1 MPLERAPIP
10 VSRVLPR
17 TCRSVTSRID
27 ALHAYRRRLRPPP
40 SAGRRV
46 GEAYL
51 RSKDWLLPAAVA
63 VTGSAL
69 AAVIVGDALTV
80 SPSRAIVVVYF
91 VLAFAALARLG
102 LLGVG
107 LLLAAT
113 QPWLIV
119 AGDRLPRLTE
129 TFAAGA
135 LTAVVILVV
144 APRSDGSERALLL
157 RVGIVCFYA
166 PVLLSLGRE
175 GSGEQ
180 FIQAAKY
187 VVFPAIVLAVTE
199 ATHYRSLMSLRTAVL
214 WSGIAA
220 VAVNLL
226 LGLTGFAAGRYGAGE
241 IVGLGG
247 AHDVALLAGCLT
259 AAFLAESRSF
269 KSAPAIAVG
278 AIATVAT
285 GVRSTL
291 PGLAVLA
298 IGRMIVAGA
307 RIRTMVLVALALVA
321 VFASGAADVVEAR
334 FKGGESGGEFES
346 FSALG
351 SGRGEIYATAVDSW
365 RDASPVHWFIGT
377 GLRSIPRFEK
387 EKLGAAFVGH
397 SDVVEV
403 GVQLGIVGFIGL
415 IMIWWVLFVSARSKA
430 PLLVLASVAVFNGSL
445 EYSGALVIGVLLTAG
460 ARRDHHDV
468 PTSILRAKQSLAL
481 GQRRSTGRP
490 PKRA

>member
-1 MPLERAPIP
+1 MPPQPTPMPSSSVLA
-10 VSRVLPR
+10 RV
-17 TCRSVTSRID
+17 CSGVTSRID
-27 ALHAYRRRLRPPP
+27 ALHAYRRRLRPPR
-40 SAGRRV
+40 SAERRV

-51 RSKDWLLPAAVA
+51 RSRDWFLPAAVA
-63 VTGSAL
+63 VTGSAF
-69 AAVIVGDALTV
+69 AAVVVGDALTV
-80 SPSRAIVVVYF
+80 SRSRAIVVVYF
-91 VLAFAALARLG
+91 VVALAALARLG

-107 LLLAAT
+107 LLLVAT

-119 AGDRLPRLTE
+119 AGERLPRLTE

-135 LTAVVILVV
+135 LTAVVLLLVV
-144 APRSDGSERALLL
+144 PRNDGSSRAFLL

-166 PVLLSLGRE
+166 PVLLSLGQE

-187 VVFPAIVLAVTE
+187 LVFPAIVLAVTE
-199 ATHYRSLMSLRTAVL
+199 ATDHRSLMSLRRTVM

-220 VAVNLL
+220 VAVNLA
-226 LGLTGFAAGRYGAGE
+226 LGLIGFQAGSYGAGE

-259 AAFLAESRSF
+259 AAFLAENRSLTW
-269 KSAPAIAVG
+269 SPAVVVG

-285 GVRSTL
+285 GVRSAL

-298 IGRMIVAGA
+298 IGRMIAAGA

-321 VFASGAADVVEAR
+321 VFASGAADVIEAR
-334 FKGGESGGEFES
+334 FKSGESRGEYES

-351 SGRGEIYATAVDSW
+351 SGRGEIYETAVNSW
-365 RDASPVHWFIGT
+365 RAASPVHWFIGT

-387 EKLGAAFVGH
+387 EKLGATLVGH

-403 GVQLGIVGFIGL
+403 GVQLGIVGLIGL
-415 IMIWWVLFVSARSKA
+415 IMIWWVLIASARSKA
-430 PLLVLASVAVFNGSL
+430 PLFVLASFAVFNGAL
-445 EYSGALVIGVLLTAG
+445 EYTGALVIAVLLTAG
-460 ARRDHHDV
+460 DGNHHDRGAAPDSV
-468 PTSILRAKQSLAL
+468 SLRLFA
-481 GQRRSTGRP
+481 RSP
-490 PKRA
+490 LKR

>member
-1 MPLERAPIP
+1 MP
-10 VSRVLPR
+10 VSSVPPR
-17 TCRSVTSRID
+17 ACRGVTGRID
-27 ALHAYRRRLRPPP
+27 ALHAYRRRLRPPRI
-40 SAGRRV
+40 AERRF
-46 GEAYL
+46 GEAYF
-51 RSKDWLLPAAVA
+51 RSRDWLLPAAVA

-69 AAVIVGDALTV
+69 AAVVVGDALTV
-80 SPSRAIVVVYF
+80 SRSRAIVVVYL
-91 VLAFAALARLG
+91 VVALAALARLG

-119 AGDRLPRLTE
+119 AGERLPRLTE

-135 LTAVVILVV
+135 LTAVVLLVV
-144 APRSDGSERALLL
+144 VPRSDGSNRAFLL
-157 RVGIVCFYA
+157 RAGIVCFYA
-166 PVLLSLGRE
+166 PVLLSLGQE
-175 GSGEQ
+175 GSSEQ

-226 LGLTGFAAGRYGAGE
+226 LGMTGFYAGRYGAGE

-259 AAFLAESRSF
+259 AAFLAESRSL
-269 KSAPAIAVG
+269 KWSPAVAVG

-285 GVRSTL
+285 GVRSAL

-298 IGRMIVAGA
+298 IAKMIVAGA

-321 VFASGAADVVEAR
+321 VFASGAADVIEAR
-334 FKGGESGGEFES
+334 FKTSESRGEFES
-346 FSALG
+346 FSTLG
-351 SGRGEIYATAVDSW
+351 SGRGGIYATAFDSW
-365 RDASPVHWFIGT
+365 RDASPVHWFFGT
-377 GLRSIPRFEK
+377 GLRSIPKFE
-387 EKLGAAFVGH
+387 EGKLGAH

-403 GVQLGIVGFIGL
+403 GVQLGIVGLIGL
-415 IMIWWVLFVSARSKA
+415 IMIWWVLIASARSKA
-430 PLLVLASVAVFNGSL
+430 PLVVLASFAVFNGAL
-445 EYSGALVIGVLLTAG
+445 EYTGALVIAVLLTAG
-460 ARRDHHDV
+460 DGNHHDRGSA
-468 PTSILRAKQSLAL
+468 PRPRLARSLREERLETVTRA
-481 GQRRSTGRP
+481 

>member
-1 MPLERAPIP
+1 
-10 VSRVLPR
+10 
-17 TCRSVTSRID
+17 VTGRID
-27 ALHAYRRRLRPPP
+27 ALHAYRRRLRPPH
-40 SAGRRV
+40 SVGRRLD
-46 GEAYL
+46 EAYF
-51 RSKDWLLPAAVA
+51 RSRGWLLPAAVA

-69 AAVIVGDALTV
+69 AAVVVGDALTV
-80 SPSRAIVVVYF
+80 SRSRAIVVVYL
-91 VLAFAALARLG
+91 VVALAALARLG

-119 AGDRLPRLTE
+119 AGERLPRLTE

-135 LTAVVILVV
+135 LTAVVFLVV
-144 APRSDGSERALLL
+144 APRSDGSNRALLL

-166 PVLLSLGRE
+166 PVLLSLGQE

-187 VVFPAIVLAVTE
+187 LVFPAIVLAVTE
-199 ATHYRSLMSLRTAVL
+199 ATRYRSLMSLRTAVL
-214 WSGIAA
+214 WSGLAA

-226 LGLTGFAAGRYGAGE
+226 LGVTGSYAGLYGAGE

-259 AAFLAESRSF
+259 AAFLAESRSL
-269 KSAPAIAVG
+269 KWSPAVAVG

-285 GVRSTL
+285 GVRSAL

-298 IGRMIVAGA
+298 IARMMVAGA
-307 RIRTMVLVALALVA
+307 RIRTMVLVALAVVA

-334 FKGGESGGEFES
+334 FKSGESRGEFES

-351 SGRGEIYATAVDSW
+351 SGRGEIYATALDGW

-377 GLRSIPRFEK
+377 GLRSIPQFEK

-403 GVQLGIVGFIGL
+403 GVQLGIVGLIGL
-415 IMIWWVLFVSARSKA
+415 VMIWWVLIASARSKA
-430 PLLVLASVAVFNGSL
+430 PLLVLASFAVFNGAL
-445 EYSGALVIGVLLTAG
+445 EYSGALVIAILLTAG
-460 ARRDHHDV
+460 VRPGRDDAPGSTV
-468 PTSILRAKQSLAL
+468 ASNQTLRHAQPRITV
-481 GQRRSTGRP
+481 GV
-490 PKRA
+490 PKRT

>member
-1 MPLERAPIP
+1 MH
-10 VSRVLPR
+10 VSSVLPR
-17 TCRSVTSRID
+17 MCRGVTSRID

-40 SAGRRV
+40 GAGRRL
-46 GEAYL
+46 GEAYF

-69 AAVIVGDALTV
+69 AAVVVGDALTV
-80 SPSRAIVVVYF
+80 SRSRAFVVVYF
-91 VLAFAALARLG
+91 VVALAALARFG

-119 AGDRLPRLTE
+119 AGERLPRLTE

-166 PVLLSLGRE
+166 PVLLSLGQE
-175 GSGEQ
+175 GSGDQ
-180 FIQAAKY
+180 FIQAAEY
-187 VVFPAIVLAVTE
+187 LVFPAIVLAVTE
-199 ATHYRSLMSLRTAVL
+199 ATHYRTLLSLRTAAL

-220 VAVNLL
+220 VTVNLL
-226 LGLTGFAAGRYGAGE
+226 LGVSGFYAGQYGAGE

-247 AHDVALLAGCLT
+247 AHGVALLAGCLT
-259 AAFLAESRSF
+259 AAFLAESRSL
-269 KSAPAIAVG
+269 KWSPPIAVG

-285 GVRSTL
+285 GVRSAL

-298 IGRMIVAGA
+298 ITRMFVAGA
-307 RIRTMVLVALALVA
+307 RIRTIVLVALAVVA

-334 FKGGESGGEFES
+334 FKGGESRGEFES
-346 FSALG
+346 FSTLG

-365 RDASPVHWFIGT
+365 RDASPVRWFIGT

-387 EKLGAAFVGH
+387 EKLGTAFVGH

-403 GVQLGIVGFIGL
+403 GVQLGIVGLIGL
-415 IMIWWVLFVSARSKA
+415 IMIWWVLIASARSKA
-430 PLLVLASVAVFNGSL
+430 PLLVLASFAVFNGAL
-445 EYSGALVIGVLLTAG
+445 EYTGALVIAVLLTAG
-460 ARRDHHDV
+460 DGSHHGSGSAPRRPLARGVRVRDKD
-468 PTSILRAKQSLAL
+468 L
-481 GQRRSTGRP
+481 
-490 PKRA
+490 KR

>member
-1 MPLERAPIP
+1 MP
-10 VSRVLPR
+10 VSSVLPGA
-17 TCRSVTSRID
+17 CRGVTSRID
-27 ALHAYRRRLRPPP
+27 ALHAYRQRLRPPR
-40 SAGRRV
+40 SAGRRF
-46 GEAYL
+46 GEAYF
-51 RSKDWLLPAAVA
+51 RSRDWLLPAAVA

-69 AAVIVGDALTV
+69 AAVVVGDALTV
-80 SPSRAIVVVYF
+80 SRSRAIVVVYL
-91 VLAFAALARLG
+91 VVALAALARLG
-102 LLGVG
+102 PLGVG

-119 AGDRLPRLTE
+119 AGERLPRLTE

-144 APRSDGSERALLL
+144 APRSDGSNRAFLL

-166 PVLLSLGRE
+166 PVLLSLGQE

-187 VVFPAIVLAVTE
+187 AVFPAIVLAVTE
-199 ATHYRSLMSLRTAVL
+199 ATHYRSLMSIRKAVL

-220 VAVNLL
+220 VGVNLL
-226 LGLTGFAAGRYGAGE
+226 LGVTGFDAGRYGAGE

-247 AHDVALLAGCLT
+247 AHDVALLAGCVT
-259 AAFLAESRSF
+259 AAFLAESRSL
-269 KSAPAIAVG
+269 KSSPAIAVG

-307 RIRTMVLVALALVA
+307 RIRTMVVVALALVA

-334 FKGGESGGEFES
+334 FKSGESGGEFES
-346 FSALG
+346 FSAFG
-351 SGRGEIYATAVDSW
+351 SGRGGVYETAFESW

-377 GLRSIPRFEK
+377 GLRSIPQFEK
-387 EKLGAAFVGH
+387 EKLGTALVGH

-403 GVQLGIVGFIGL
+403 GVQLGIVGLIGL

-445 EYSGALVIGVLLTAG
+445 EYSGALVIAVLLTAG
-460 ARRDHHDV
+460 AQRDHHDV
-468 PTSILRAKQSLAL
+468 PTSTPRAKRSLAL
-481 GQRRSTGRP
+481 GLRRTTVRP

>member
-1 MPLERAPIP
+1 MP
-10 VSRVLPR
+10 VSSVLPR
-17 TCRSVTSRID
+17 ACRGVTSRIA
-27 ALHAYRRRLRPPP
+27 ALHAYGRRLRPPS
-40 SAGRRV
+40 SAGRRF
-46 GEAYL
+46 GEAYF
-51 RSKDWLLPAAVA
+51 RSRDWLLPAVVA

-80 SPSRAIVVVYF
+80 SRNRAIVVVYF
-91 VLAFAALARLG
+91 VVALAALARLG

-119 AGDRLPRLTE
+119 AGERLPRLTE

-135 LTAVVILVV
+135 LTAVVTLVV
-144 APRSDGSERALLL
+144 VPRSDGSSRAFLL
-157 RVGIVCFYA
+157 RLGIVCFYA
-166 PVLLSLGRE
+166 PVLLSLWQD

-199 ATHYRSLMSLRTAVL
+199 ATHYRRMMSLRTAVL

-220 VAVNLL
+220 VGVNLL
-226 LGLTGFAAGRYGAGE
+226 LGVTGFDAGLYTAGE

-259 AAFLAESRSF
+259 AAFLAESSSL
-269 KSAPAIAVG
+269 KWSPAVAVG

-285 GVRSTL
+285 GVRSAL

-298 IGRMIVAGA
+298 LARMLVAGA
-307 RIRTMVLVALALVA
+307 RIRTIVLVTLAVVA
-321 VFASGAADVVEAR
+321 VFASGAANVIEAR
-334 FKGGESGGEFES
+334 YKSGESRGEFES

-351 SGRGEIYATAVDSW
+351 SGRGEIYATAFESW
-365 RDASPVHWFIGT
+365 RDASPAHWFIGT
-377 GLRSIPRFEK
+377 GLRSIPQFEK
-387 EKLGAAFVGH
+387 EKLGTAFVGH

-403 GVQLGIVGFIGL
+403 GVQLGIVGLIGL
-415 IMIWWVLFVSARSKA
+415 IMIWWVLIASARSKA
-430 PLLVLASVAVFNGSL
+430 PLLVLASFALFNGAL
-445 EYSGALVIGVLLTAG
+445 EYTGALVIAVLLTAG
-460 ARRDHHDV
+460 TQRDSDNTPAR
-468 PTSILRAKQSLAL
+468 TERAKPLL
-481 GQRRSTGRP
+481 GLTQNRTNVGP

>member
-1 MPLERAPIP
+1 MP
-10 VSRVLPR
+10 VSCVLPR
-17 TCRSVTSRID
+17 SCRSVNSRID
-27 ALHAYRRRLRPPP
+27 ALHAYRRRLHPPP
-40 SAGRRV
+40 IAGTRL
-46 GEAYL
+46 GEAYF
-51 RSKDWLLPAAVA
+51 RSRDWLLPAAVA

-69 AAVIVGDALTV
+69 AAVVVGDALTV
-80 SPSRAIVVVYF
+80 SRSRAIVVVYF
-91 VLAFAALARLG
+91 VVALAALARLG

-119 AGDRLPRLTE
+119 AGERLPRLTE

-135 LTAVVILVV
+135 LTAVVFLVV
-144 APRSDGSERALLL
+144 VPRSDGSNRALLL

-166 PVLLSLGRE
+166 PVLLSLGQE

-187 VVFPAIVLAVTE
+187 AVFPAIVLAVTE
-199 ATHYRSLMSLRTAVL
+199 ATRLRSLSALRTAVL

-220 VAVNLL
+220 VGVNLV
-226 LGLTGFAAGRYGAGE
+226 LGVAGFNAGRYGAGE

-259 AAFLAESRSF
+259 AAFLAENRSL
-269 KSAPAIAVG
+269 KWSPAVAIG

-285 GVRSTL
+285 GVRSAL

-298 IGRMIVAGA
+298 IARMIVAGA
-307 RIRTMVLVALALVA
+307 RIRTMVLVALAVVA
-321 VFASGAADVVEAR
+321 VFASGAADVIEAR
-334 FKGGESGGEFES
+334 YKSGESRGEFES

-365 RDASPVHWFIGT
+365 RDASPVHWVIGT
-377 GLRSIPRFEK
+377 GLRSIPQFEK
-387 EKLGAAFVGH
+387 EKLGTTLVGH

-403 GVQLGIVGFIGL
+403 GVQLGIVGLIGL
-415 IMIWWVLFVSARSKA
+415 IMIWWVLIASARSKA
-430 PLLVLASVAVFNGSL
+430 PLLVLASFAVFNGAL
-445 EYSGALVIGVLLTAG
+445 EYTGALVIAVLLTAG
-460 ARRDHHDV
+460 DGKHHDPVAAPNPVSRRVLARRH
-468 PTSILRAKQSLAL
+468 L
-481 GQRRSTGRP
+481 
-490 PKRA
+490 KR